1 MSHLHHPSESVQY
14 MIRRTYG
21 HANFAWFRLG
31 RGQYVLK
38 LVEQTE
44 IDKAEAADRIRQRIF
59 ATHIAYGTPLVSAM
73 RKAGYEMPSK
83 NRAVALLRK
92 EAVQEEMTRC
102 FEELRNSM
110 RNSREGVI
118 AQLDD
123 AIEMAHN
130 LEQPAA
136 VVAGI
141 VAKAKVLG
149 LMDKPAGGANMPSKV
164 TIEWGEESKETI
176 YEKSNPLLHE
186 AISMTI
192 DGQAEEVPA

>member
-1 MSHLHHPSESVQY
+1 MTL
-14 MIRRTYG
+14 R
-21 HANFAWFRLG
+21 
-31 RGQYVLK
+31 
-38 LVEQTE
+38 LVEQSE
-44 IDKAEAADRIRQRIF
+44 IDKLEAADRVRMRVF
-59 ATHIAYGTPLVSAM
+59 ATHIAYGTPLVKAM
-73 RKAGYEMPSK
+73 RLAGFEAPSK
-83 NRAVALLRK
+83 ARAADLLRRQ
-92 EAVQEEMTRC
+92 AVQEEMTRC
-102 FEELRNSM
+102 FEELRTSM
-110 RNSREGVI
+110 RNSREAVV

-149 LMDKPAGGANMPSKV
+149 LMDRPAGGVNMPAKV

-186 AISMTI
+186 AVGMVIE
-192 DGQAEEVPA
+192 GQVEEVPA